1 MNIRSKL
8 AIQFAA
14 IVSAILIVF
23 SASIYI
29 SSEQARRSSFYN
41 RLQERAL
48 ITASIATDVVDVHKK
63 LFKRI
68 DTSASMLYQEQVM
81 IFDRKGNLV
90 YNDQSENRG
99 ITSNLSLKIF
109 KAKYLAFQLDNSYEA
124 VGIEYG
130 NKYRSFAVFVSAI
143 DKHGKK
149 RLTTLKISLVV
160 STLLGILLSLLAG
173 WYFARRALQP
183 MSKVVA
189 RVNLITEN
197 NLNQRL
203 NEGNGR
209 DEISELSSTFNRM
222 LERLELA
229 FTLQKSFVS
238 HASHEFRTP
247 LTIMLSEIEMMMMN
261 HPENAELQQMLT
273 SLKEEILNLNNLSS
287 KLLDLAKT
295 NINSSSLATNRIR
308 MDELVMA
315 SIADYSKAYPSSK
328 VLLEF
333 SNLPGNENEL
343 YVVGEEQLLKTAF
356 FNLMSNACKF
366 SPDNAVSVSLS
377 FNENKTVSIS
387 FKDNGIGIPQEE
399 IVNIFQPFHRVS
411 SDLKVDG
418 HGLGLALTSQII
430 ALHQGTITV
439 KSEVNVGSEFTIS
452 LPTC

>member
-8 AIQFAA
+8 AIQFAT

-23 SASIYI
+23 SVSIYI
-29 SSEQARRSSFYN
+29 SSEQSRRSDFYN

-48 ITASIATDVVDVHKK
+48 IMASIATDVVDIHTDIIR
-63 LFKRI
+63 RI
-68 DTSASMLYQEQVM
+68 DTTASILYHEQVM
-81 IFDRKGNLV
+81 IFDRKGKLV
-90 YNDQSENRG
+90 YNDQAEDRG
-99 ITSNLSLKIF
+99 ITSNLALKIF
-109 KAKYLAFQLDNSYEA
+109 KAKHLSLQLKDSYEA

-130 NKYRSFAVFVSAI
+130 NKASSYAVFVSAT

-149 RLTTLKISLVV
+149 RLTTLKISLTI
-160 STLLGILLSLLAG
+160 STLLGILLSFLGG

-183 MSKVVA
+183 MSKVVT
-189 RVNLITEN
+189 RVNLITEK

-261 HPENAELQQMLT
+261 HPENAELQQMLS
-273 SLKEEILNLNNLSS
+273 SLKEEILNLNNLST

-295 NINSSSLATNRIR
+295 NIDSKNLASNRIR
-308 MDELVMA
+308 MDELVMT
-315 SIADYSKAYPSSK
+315 SIAEYSRAYPGSK
-328 VLLEF
+328 VHLEF
-333 SNLPGNENEL
+333 ANLPGNEDEL
-343 YVVGEEQLLKTAF
+343 YVAGEEQLLKTAF

-366 SPDNAVSVSLS
+366 SPDNAVAVSLS
-377 FNENKTVSIS
+377 YNDNKTVSII
-387 FKDNGIGIPQEE
+387 FKDNGVGIPQEE
-399 IVNIFQPFHRVS
+399 LKSIFQPFHRVPS
-411 SDLKVDG
+411 NLKVDG
-418 HGLGLALTSQII
+418 HGLGLALTSQIV

-439 KSEVNVGSEFTIS
+439 RSEVNVGSEFTIS
-452 LPTC
+452 LPIG

>member
-23 SASIYI
+23 SATIYI
-29 SSEQARRSSFYN
+29 SSEQSRRSDFYN
-41 RLQERAL
+41 RLQDRAL
-48 ITASIATDVVDVHKK
+48 IMASIATDVVDTNKELIRRLDTTASI
-63 LFKRI
+63 LFH
-68 DTSASMLYQEQVM
+68 EQVM
-81 IFDRKGNLV
+81 IFDRKGKLV
-90 YNDQSENRG
+90 YNDQAEDRD
-99 ITSNLSLKIF
+99 ITPALALRIFKVKHLSL
-109 KAKYLAFQLDNSYEA
+109 QLRNSYEA
-124 VGIEYG
+124 IGIEYG
-130 NKYRSFAVFVSAI
+130 NRANSYAVFVSAI

-149 RLTTLKISLVV
+149 RLATLRISLII
-160 STLLGILLSLLAG
+160 STLLGILLSFLGG

-189 RVNLITEN
+189 RVNLITEK

-273 SLKEEILNLNNLSS
+273 SLKEEILNLNNLST

-295 NINSSSLATNRIR
+295 NIDSKNLASNRIR
-308 MDELVMA
+308 MDELVMT
-315 SIADYSKAYPSSK
+315 SIAEYSRAYPGSK
-328 VLLEF
+328 VHLEF
-333 SNLPGNENEL
+333 ANLPGNEDEL
-343 YVVGEEQLLKTAF
+343 YVAGEEQLLKTAF

-366 SPDNAVSVSLS
+366 SPDNAVAVSLS
-377 FNENKTVSIS
+377 YKDSKMVCITFR
-387 FKDNGIGIPQEE
+387 DNGIGIPEE
-399 IVNIFQPFHRVS
+399 ELKNIFQPFHRVPS
-411 SDLKVDG
+411 NLKVDG

-452 LPTC
+452 LPAC